1 MISVKTKTHIGS
13 DGTLMVKVATPLS
26 DTDIEV
32 LLVIEPVPARALSA
46 LDASTS
52 EELGRPQDD

>member
-1 MISVKTKTHIGS
+1 MISVKTRTHIGP
-13 DGTLMVKVATPLS
+13 DGMLRVRVLTPLS
-26 DTDIEV
+26 DVEV